1 MKKYIITFDGFLPVV
16 WCKSGELKNEE
27 ADMNNPDITLRC
39 MNGFTVHIKAG
50 NLIVESKRKEETFP
64 ISKIQSFA
72 LKEPR
77 GISPGSITFRTAQ
90 AATSGIGLGFGVSA
104 AIGAE
109 QNFFFTKSEADTA
122 VRIRD
127 YISNFNTTQSEGR
140 VVSVVEEIRGLK
152 GLLDEGI
159 LTQEE
164 FDTKK
169 HQLLG
174 I

>member
-1 MKKYIITFDGFLPVV
+1 M
-16 WCKSGELKNEE
+16 
-27 ADMNNPDITLRC
+27 
-39 MNGFTVHIKAG
+39 
-50 NLIVESKRKEETFP
+50 
-64 ISKIQSFA
+64 
-72 LKEPR
+72 
-77 GISPGSITFRTAQ
+77 
-90 AATSGIGLGFGVSA
+90 SA

-122 VRIRD
+122 IRIRD
-127 YISNFNTTQSEGR
+127 YISNSNTTQSEGR

-152 GLLDEGI
+152 GLLDDGI

-169 HQLLG
+169 RQLLG